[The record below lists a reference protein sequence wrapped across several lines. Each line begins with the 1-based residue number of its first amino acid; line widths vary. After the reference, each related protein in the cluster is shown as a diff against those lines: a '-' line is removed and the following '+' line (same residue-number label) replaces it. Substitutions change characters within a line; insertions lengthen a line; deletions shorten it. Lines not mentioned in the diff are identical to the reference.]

1 MPSSDKL
8 LTGKKSVRALPAAAF
23 GKLKSGLSNLPAHQ
37 LTELQRYIN
46 GLLMVANRQEKRHV
60 QTGTKG

>member
-1 MPSSDKL
+1 MPSNGKV
-8 LTGKKSVRALPAAAF
+8 LTGQKSVRALPAAAF
-23 GKLKSGLSNLPAHQ
+23 DKLKSGLAKLPAHQ